1 MNKIADVLL
10 EVDDW
15 KGLASELHI
24 KTGDQNSIQSNCK
37 AGSGLDVAKCFRRS
51 LVQMYC
57 DSTGLDVEEVAEN
70 IAQALEGE
78 TMNKKRQA
86 TFIRNLFPSSGKSK
100 GKF

>member
-1 MNKIADVLL
+1 MLL

-15 KGLASELHI
+15 AGLASELDI
-24 KTGDQNSIQSNCK
+24 KTGDKNSIQSNCK

-57 DSTGLDVEEVAEN
+57 DSTGLEVEEVAEN
-70 IAQALEGE
+70 IAQALEM
-78 TMNKKRQA
+78 MNKKRQA
-86 TFIRNLFPSSGKSK
+86 TIIRNLYPSSAKSK